1 MPSWASG
8 IPFVIFP
15 PATGPVPNLLRCVT
29 INVLLFLLY
38 SPANL
43 FHKWNQHEN
52 IFFLQM
58 SRFFLFKLIAFFSS
72 VILSFWLVLKD
83 VILCIS
89 LSVQEGWLRFFVEG
103 PFKLVAPLSD
113 LSGGAAL
120 WLPSKGGGDNP
131 ATCAAHDVLLLPS
144 DSLPL
149 LLFCCNLILPCCSSY
164 SPIYCVGCMYNVRR
178 TCWWRLPRGKL

>member
-1 MPSWASG
+1 
-8 IPFVIFP
+8 
-15 PATGPVPNLLRCVT
+15 
-29 INVLLFLLY
+29 
-38 SPANL
+38 
-43 FHKWNQHEN
+43 
-52 IFFLQM
+52 M
-58 SRFFLFKLIAFFSS
+58 SRFFLFKLIAFFLQWFC
-72 VILSFWLVLKD
+72 LSDWFWKMS
-83 VILCIS
+83 LCAS
-89 LSVQEGWLRFFVEG
+89 LLSVQEGWLRFFVEG

-164 SPIYCVGCMYNVRR
+164 SPIYCVGCMYNVQC
-178 TCWWRLPRGKL
+178 TSSMLVTPAPRQAVSLDRSYNPCKPCSPSASKSGIRFQELMK